1 MRGSVTLMGK
11 RNKQPYF
18 SVGIQKKEN
27 IMDHEYETERLW
39 DWLIETR
46 TATKR
51 ELDLVTIISG
61 KTLDTLESVL
71 FSRDGQEG
79 FRAWRK
85 YRSEEKINEIEG
97 EE

>member
-1 MRGSVTLMGK
+1 MDK
-11 RNKQPYF
+11 NEDE
-18 SVGIQKKEN
+18 IQFRLARAEDED
-27 IMDHEYETERLW
+27 DHEYETARLW
-39 DWLIETR
+39 TWLIETG

-51 ELDLVTIISG
+51 ELDLVAIISG
-61 KTLDTLESVL
+61 KKLDTLESVL